1 MPTTCRYLGVN
12 PGYSLLALTLGAA
25 STAAGGRGGPCTSA
39 RGPNMVSENSLKGLA
54 LGAG

>member
-1 MPTTCRYLGVN
+1 MPTTSRYLGVN